1 MQFGM
6 GPASGYDIRWLTR
19 VDDATST
26 TYTYGYVCI
35 MGKIPC
41 YGNRLSRGCL
51 GKGHEGR
58 QDMRAWLSIDDP
70 GAARYRSPLNE
81 RIPKKKRGT
90 LVLVEAIPWARWVT
104 AGQVT
109 CTHNA
114 QVRRAQHAYIVT
126 QKPTRV
132 REPSAHPAVLILP
145 TRRARA

>member
-1 MQFGM
+1 VSEIYQLPLEEESVDLNMQFGM

-81 RIPKKKRGT
+81 RIPKKK
-90 LVLVEAIPWARWVT
+90 E
-104 AGQVT
+104 
-109 CTHNA
+109 
-114 QVRRAQHAYIVT
+114 
-126 QKPTRV
+126 
-132 REPSAHPAVLILP
+132 EPLFWSKLYPGHDGLRLG
-145 TRRARA
+145 R